1 MKRPT
6 YITYYGKTYSFKKT
20 LKRILKKIDTTRGM
34 IIDINK
40 MNKELDKNI
49 NFIFKM
55 AKFVKIQPVRVE
67 V

>member
-6 YITYYGKTYSFKKT
+6 YITYYGKKYSFQKT
-20 LKRILKKIDTTRGM
+20 LNRILKKIDTTSGM
-34 IIDINK
+34 IIDIYK

-55 AKFVKIQPVRVE
+55 AKFVGVKPVLA
-67 V
+67 

>member
-6 YITYYGKTYSFKKT
+6 YIMYYGKKYSFRKT
-20 LKRILKKIDTTRGM
+20 LNRILNKINSSIGYS
-34 IIDINK
+34 IDINK

-55 AKFVKIQPVRVE
+55 AKFVQVEPVRV
-67 V
+67 

>member
-6 YITYYGKTYSFKKT
+6 YITYYGKKYSFKRT
-20 LKRILKKIDTTRGM
+20 LNRILKKIDTTRGM
-34 IIDINK
+34 TIDIYK

-55 AKFVKIQPVRVE
+55 AKFVGVKPVLA
-67 V
+67 